1 MIQILR
7 SAFALCMFICM
18 LTGYAAAQKTT
29 FLVSDADGNPV
40 RNAVVTVPGKGKLA
54 TKFTWPYDM
63 KQQDMM
69 FDPYVLIVP
78 VGAEVKFPNA
88 DKVRHH
94 VYSFSKGNKFE
105 LKLFGKDETRSV
117 TMQTV
122 GVASLGCN
130 IHDDMVAYIRVVDT
144 PYAAKTD
151 ADGKVTLELPEGAK
165 EATVWHPDARPG
177 EVKVALPASRSA
189 AVSVTLKVSGR

>member
-1 MIQILR
+1 MFQTLR
-7 SAFALCMFICM
+7 SAIALVTLICT

-29 FLVSDADGNPV
+29 FIVSDADGKPV
-40 RNAVVTVPGKGKLA
+40 RNAVVMVPGQGKLA

-78 VGAEVKFPNA
+78 VGAEVKFPNF

-117 TMQTV
+117 TMQSV
-122 GVASLGCN
+122 GTASLGCN

-151 ADGKVTLELPEGAK
+151 ADGKVVLDLPAGAK
-165 EATVWHPDARPG
+165 EATVWHPDTRPG
-177 EVKVALPASRSA
+177 ELKVALPASRTA
-189 AVSVTLKVSGR
+189 PVAVTLKVSKR